1 MAVSA
6 ENLNSPRRKGA
17 TWPAERARFVRCLT
31 SRMDDDKVSNSTVT
45 NTSVTNQLVTMKKPD
60 GLLDRDREWESLTA
74 CLQSSSPE
82 LYLLFGRRRAGKS
95 FLLTRFA
102 AESGGIYYQATKQT
116 EKEQLATLSR
126 IVGERFGDPLLRRVG
141 FPAWEDLFD
150 YLIAKAGTDPLV
162 LVLDEFPYL
171 EDAAPALPS
180 ILQRV
185 WDHQLAGTRL
195 KLVLSG
201 SHISAM
207 KRLTEADQPLYGRR
221 TGRLDVRPFGYA
233 DAALFFPQFS
243 AQDRLRAY
251 AVFGGLPGHLNLV
264 DPALSLDEN
273 AARHLLSSS
282 ARLYDEGAHVFD
294 AFVQDAEV
302 HYSIVEAIASGE
314 TRWGKIANRI
324 GKQTSSL
331 KRPLDWLLEMEV
343 VKREA
348 PVTEYPNPSHK
359 TQRYSVTD
367 PYLRFWHRFVA
378 EIRARGL
385 ADLSEPD
392 ELWRAMVEPR
402 LDDHMGS
409 VFEEACRTFVGTS
422 RHPRLPF
429 RPVQVGGWW
438 TEDHQE
444 EIDVVALG
452 GEGQVLLGEC
462 KWGTVSSADLD
473 VLARRGELL
482 RGQMKG
488 ARQVTHALF
497 SGRGVQGPA
506 LQRRIAAGEAL
517 HFTVDDLYPPFS
529 A

>member
-1 MAVSA
+1 M
-6 ENLNSPRRKGA
+6 L
-17 TWPAERARFVRCLT
+17 
-31 SRMDDDKVSNSTVT
+31 
-45 NTSVTNQLVTMKKPD
+45 KPD
-60 GLLDRDREWESLTA
+60 GLLDRDREWDGLVACVESA
-74 CLQSSSPE
+74 SPE
-82 LYLLFGRRRAGKS
+82 MYLVLGRRRAGKS

-102 AESGGIYYQATKQT
+102 AECGGIYYQATKQT
-116 EKEQLATLSR
+116 EKEQLVTLSR
-126 IVGERFGDPLLRRVG
+126 IVGERFQDPVMRRVG
-141 FPAWEDLFD
+141 LPSWEELFD
-150 YLIAKAGTDPLV
+150 YLVEQADGEPLV

-171 EDAAPALPS
+171 EDAAPALSS

-195 KLVLSG
+195 KVVLSG

-233 DAALFFPQFS
+233 DAALFFPS
-243 AQDRLRAY
+243 YPARDKLRAY
-251 AVFGGLPGHLNLV
+251 AVFGGLPGHLNLI
-264 DPALSLDEN
+264 DPSVSIQEN
-273 AARHLLSSS
+273 AARHLLSPS

-348 PVTEYPNPSHK
+348 PITEYPNPSHK

-385 ADLSEPD
+385 ADLTEPE
-392 ELWRAMVEPR
+392 ELWRTFVEPR
-402 LDDHMGS
+402 LDDHMGG
-409 VFEEACRTFVGTS
+409 VFEEACRTFVGRS
-422 RHPRLPF
+422 GHPALPF
-429 RPVQVGGWW
+429 RPVQVGAWW
-438 TEDHQE
+438 TEDHQD

-452 GEGQVLLGEC
+452 ADGQVLLGEC
-462 KWGTVSSADLD
+462 KWGTASTADLD
-473 VLARRGELL
+473 LLVRRGELL

-488 ARQVTHALF
+488 VRQVTYALF
-497 SGRGVQGPA
+497 SGRGLQDTA
-506 LQRRIAAGEAL
+506 LERRIAAGEAL
-517 HFTVDDLYPPFS
+517 HFGIEDLYPPFP
-529 A
+529 